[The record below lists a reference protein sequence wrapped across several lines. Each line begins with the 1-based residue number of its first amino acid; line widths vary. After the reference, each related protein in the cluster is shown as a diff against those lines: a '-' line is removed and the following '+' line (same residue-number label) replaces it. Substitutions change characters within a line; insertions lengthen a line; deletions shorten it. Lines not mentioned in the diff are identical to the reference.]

1 RGAQLVRDNADLR
14 CELPKLE
21 KRLRA
26 TAGRVQALEG
36 ALREAK
42 EGARL
47 DKRRY
52 QQEVER
58 IREAVRARGAARRT
72 HSAHIAK
79 PVRPG
84 QVPAASPTGLSYT
97 NSLFQGYPAG
107 GALPG
112 PGPQGLFP
120 SGPPTLSSS
129 PPDTYQQLN
138 VDNGNVTDINDNRS
152 DLSCA
157 CEAEEQAKLFPL
169 RQETAA
175 S

>member
-1 RGAQLVRDNADLR
+1 MG
-14 CELPKLE
+14 
-21 KRLRA
+21 
-26 TAGRVQALEG
+26 G
-36 ALREAK
+36 
-42 EGARL
+42 
-47 DKRRY
+47 
-52 QQEVER
+52 
-58 IREAVRARGAARRT
+58 
-72 HSAHIAK
+72 HIAK

-84 QVPAASPTGLSYT
+84 QVPAVSPPGLSYT

-112 PGPQGLFP
+112 PQGLF
-120 SGPPTLSSS
+120 GNVATTLSSS
-129 PPDTYQQLN
+129 PPDVYQQLN

-157 CEAEEQAKLFPL
+157 CEAEEQSQLFPM